1 MQGSV
6 YPGCSHLIALT
17 YELEPPVNFGGSH
30 LGVNIIFGLYY
41 KNDLIFNK

>member
-1 MQGSV
+1 MQRGLRSGS
-6 YPGCSHLIALT
+6 SHLIALT